1 MGISFSSRALI
12 TPKCAA
18 PFAPPPLSTRPTVCS
33 CAALCTGVSAASISR
48 AACMS
53 FFILHIYI
61 IGMQRPR
68 GGPVWIERA
77 IDHSPLLV
85 NLFSGE
91 PVCAN
96 IQPYFFLGSA
106 GTLRVQPLFISR
118 SAKPSGF
125 SPTLF
130 QVTQNPQ
137 GPALLYFKE
146 RKTLRVQPYFISR
159 STKPSGAS
167 PTLFQE
173 AQNPQ
178 GSALLFFKE
187 HKTLRV
193 QPLFFSS
200 DTKPSGASLISFI
213 GETQLPGHSLHRV
226 RSGVSHTSIG

>member
-1 MGISFSSRALI
+1 
-12 TPKCAA
+12 
-18 PFAPPPLSTRPTVCS
+18 
-33 CAALCTGVSAASISR
+33 
-48 AACMS
+48 
-53 FFILHIYI
+53 
-61 IGMQRPR
+61 MQRPR

-106 GTLRVQPLFISR
+106 GTLRVRLYFIS
-118 SAKPSGF
+118 SDTKPSGA
-125 SPTLF
+125 SPTFF
-130 QVTQNPQ
+130 QGAQNPQ
-137 GPALLYFKE
+137 GSAPLFFKQC
-146 RKTLRVQPYFISR
+146 KTLRVQPYFFS
-159 STKPSGAS
+159 SDTKPSGFS

-178 GSALLFFKE
+178 GPALLFFKR

-193 QPLFFSS
+193 RPYFFSS
-200 DTKPSGASLISFI
+200 DAKPSGFSPSSFI
-213 GETQLPGHSLHRV
+213 GETRLPGHPLHRV